1 MEILGAKMKQ
11 PTRVVVADDE
21 PLIRLLMRHAIQ
33 RRPGLELVGEGA
45 DGAEALALT
54 GEHSPDVV
62 VLDLSMPEH
71 DGLEVTRRLRA
82 ARQPCAIV
90 IFSSAGDSEGAAL
103 AAGADR
109 FVDKADGVEGVIDAV
124 IAVSGAVAGG

>member
-1 MEILGAKMKQ
+1 
-11 PTRVVVADDE
+11 VADDE
-21 PLIRLLMRHAIQ
+21 PLIRLLLRHAIQ
-33 RRPGLELVGEGA
+33 GHPGLELVAEGA

-54 GEHSPDVV
+54 GEHDPDVV

-82 ARQPCAIV
+82 ARQPCRIV
-90 IFSSAGDSEGAAL
+90 IFSSASDSERIAL

-109 FVDKADGVEGVIDAV
+109 FVDKSEGIEGAIDAV
-124 IAVSGAVAGG
+124 LAVSGAVAGG